1 MIILGM
7 DTSGYTN
14 AIGVINDGEILA
26 DLSFDARTDSL
37 EQIVDNIDNALKKAG
52 LALEDVEGIGV
63 GLGPGSWT
71 GIRVGVTTGKIL
83 AFSTGRP
90 VAGISTLEALAYP
103 VRDRSTQIATVI
115 HAGTGDNVYAA
126 FYQADDDKMTI
137 TGDYFYGDIGELLIK
152 ITDPSLIV
160 VSGRE
165 IYQRIIGE
173 KPNCNAVEAAPNGAT
188 IAWLAGKR
196 LQTGDVDD
204 ALSLTPLYL
213 KESTARAYVNKYKAV
228 EKKD

>member
-14 AIGVINDGEILA
+14 AIGVTDGDEILA

-37 EQIVDNIDNALKKAG
+37 EQIVDNIDNTLKSAG

-83 AFSTGRP
+83 AFSTDKP
-90 VAGISTLEALAYP
+90 LAGISTLEALAYP
-103 VRDRSTQIATVI
+103 VCKQAAQIVAVI
-115 HAGTGDNVYAA
+115 HAGTGNNVYAA
-126 FYQADDDKMTI
+126 FYQADDDKLAMTS
-137 TGDYFYGDIGELLIK
+137 DYFYGDIGELLIK
-152 ITDPSLIV
+152 ITESPLLV
-160 VSGRE
+160 VSGGE
-165 IYQRIIGE
+165 IYRRIISE
-173 KPNCNAVEAAPNGAT
+173 KSDYRVIEAASNGAVV
-188 IAWLAGKR
+188 ALLAGR
-196 LQTGDVDD
+196 RFQTGDTDD
-204 ALSLTPLYL
+204 TMALTPLYL